1 MLSNLK
7 LIFFLIMLAGAGG
20 GFMYVKNLKAE
31 NEILRLNNSKLN
43 DAVDEQQGLIEQM
56 QKDIETKNVIMDQLR
71 ESEARAKESA
81 RLTEEKFNKVNASG
95 ERRDIGNLAISKPKS
110 IERIERKREQQRARC
125 WEIAQGS
132 PLTEEEINATK
143 KSQINA
149 ECPVDANPNYIPY

>member
-43 DAVDEQQGLIEQM
+43 DAVDERQGLIEQM

-95 ERRDIGNLAISKPKS
+95 ERRDIGALAVSKPKS
-110 IERIERKREQQRARC
+110 IEWIRK
-125 WEIAQGS
+125 S
-132 PLTEEEINATK
+132 PSGK
-143 KSQINA
+143 KCYSKF
-149 ECPVDANPNYIPY
+149 

>member
-1 MLSNLK
+1 
-7 LIFFLIMLAGAGG
+7 MLAGAGG

-143 KSQINA
+143 KSEINA
-149 ECPVDANPNYIPY
+149 ECPVDANPNYHPY